1 MKSGI
6 YSISNTINGKLY
18 VGSTNNISVRW
29 NKHRALLRHNK
40 HQNTHLQSAW
50 NKYGEE
56 SFEFSII
63 EECSIESLIEREQ
76 YFIDKLGPEYNQT
89 KVAGKVEMTSSRRK
103 KLSDS
108 VSKAYQENRIVR
120 MTKRVYQYDLKGNY
134 IGEFNSLKEASK
146 VTGVDTSHLSNV
158 LNDKQKVAGGYVW
171 RFYKVDKLDI
181 WFNSRGRPL
190 IREPHRP
197 KNKKIVLINNNE
209 SLIFKSA
216 KEVSEQLGCT
226 TNQVYHSLKRGSLLL
241 NKYKVERRI
250 L

>member
-6 YSISNTINGKLY
+6 YSISNTVNGKLY

-134 IGEFNSLKEASK
+134 IGEFNSLK
-146 VTGVDTSHLSNV
+146 
-158 LNDKQKVAGGYVW
+158 GG
-171 RFYKVDKLDI
+171 F
-181 WFNSRGRPL
+181 
-190 IREPHRP
+190 
-197 KNKKIVLINNNE
+197 
-209 SLIFKSA
+209 
-216 KEVSEQLGCT
+216 
-226 TNQVYHSLKRGSLLL
+226 
-241 NKYKVERRI
+241 
-250 L
+250 